1 MRPLLDGVVQRFT
14 QGALR
19 KDTTCFFE
27 MLEEVLKVVVDSSGF
42 EPTDFLSLEWS
53 GPLIFEFGFDAVDL
67 PDLQEDPGNDFW
79 MITFGFNKLAAD
91 VREAADGD
99 DVELWVT
106 LDEGAVGS
114 QAVALEV
121 ACEGGLSFFV
131 DEVVVEAGVGS
142 AFVPVEE
149 DAVFGMMVGPEVA
162 LAGFT
167 RAGIEAANGC
177 FIGLEVVAGA
187 KIGGDELVERLKFAC
202 KVVVPGAHEVAGEFD
217 AVGGS

>member
-1 MRPLLDGVVQRFT
+1 MTPLLDGVVQRFT

-19 KDTTCFFE
+19 QDPACNFE
-27 MLEEVLKVVVDSSGF
+27 MSEEFLKVVVDSPCF
-42 EPTDFLSLEWS
+42 EPTGFLSPQWS
-53 GPLIFEFGFDAVDL
+53 GPLIFESGFDAVDL

-79 MITFGFNKLAAD
+79 MITFGFDELAAD
-91 VREAADGD
+91 VCETADGD

-121 ACEGGLSFFV
+121 AGEGGVAFFA
-131 DEVVVEAGVGS
+131 DEDVVEAGVGP

-162 LAGFT
+162 LAGFPGA
-167 RAGIEAANGC
+167 RIEAANGC
-177 FIGLEVVAGA
+177 FIRLEVVAGA
-187 KIGGDELVERLKFAC
+187 ELGGDELVERLKSAC